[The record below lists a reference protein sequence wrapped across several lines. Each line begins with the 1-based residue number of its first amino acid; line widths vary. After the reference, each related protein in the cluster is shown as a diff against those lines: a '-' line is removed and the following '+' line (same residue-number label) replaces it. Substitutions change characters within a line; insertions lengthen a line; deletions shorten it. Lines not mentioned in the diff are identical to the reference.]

1 MLATRIR
8 SVIAHERLLL
18 QIGEKWMVMH
28 EYNSP
33 LQSKAARASLD
44 FKP

>member
-1 MLATRIR
+1 
-8 SVIAHERLLL
+8 LLL

-28 EYNSP
+28 ESP